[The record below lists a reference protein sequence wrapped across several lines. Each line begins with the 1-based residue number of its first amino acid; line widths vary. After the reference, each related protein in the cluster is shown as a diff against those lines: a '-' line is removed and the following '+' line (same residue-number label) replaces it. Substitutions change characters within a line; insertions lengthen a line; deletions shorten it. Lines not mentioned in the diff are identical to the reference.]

1 MQKTTPKLEPAC
13 FVIKSFEEVGR
24 AIAYM
29 HRHHANALS
38 DGKPLVVRIDQ
49 KADQRSAAQN
59 RLFYM
64 WMSELQRKTG
74 QSEDSLK
81 FFFKKK
87 FLAKIYVRDIQD
99 MAEKYESIRYL
110 KSVLDRMDD
119 GDPEKAKGMAHYEN
133 IVTMF
138 ILRYV
143 STTLA
148 NVKQFTEFLNNIHDY
163 ATVRLNVY
171 LTIPDDLKWCY
182 ENMP

>member
-1 MQKTTPKLEPAC
+1 MQKAVFPIQSHADITK
-13 FVIKSFEEVGR
+13 
-24 AIAYM
+24 AINYM
-29 HRHHANALS
+29 HTNYTQAINE
-38 DGKPLVVRIDQ
+38 GKPLRVVIDQ
-49 KADQRSAAQN
+49 KAEQRSVAQN

-163 ATVRLNVY
+163 ATVRLNIY

>member
-1 MQKTTPKLEPAC
+1 
-13 FVIKSFEEVGR
+13 
-24 AIAYM
+24 
-29 HRHHANALS
+29 
-38 DGKPLVVRIDQ
+38 
-49 KADQRSAAQN
+49 
-59 RLFYM
+59 M
-64 WMSELQRKTG
+64 WLSELQRKTG

-119 GDPEKAKGMAHYEN
+119 GDPEKAKGMAHYGN

-182 ENMP
+182 QE